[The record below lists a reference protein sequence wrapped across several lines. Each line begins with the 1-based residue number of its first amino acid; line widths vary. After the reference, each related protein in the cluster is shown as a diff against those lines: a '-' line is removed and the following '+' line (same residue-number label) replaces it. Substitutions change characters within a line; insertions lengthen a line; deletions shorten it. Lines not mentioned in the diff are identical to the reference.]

1 MTDQGQLPWDLN
13 YDAAQ
18 FVEIP
23 YLDATDTE
31 GADVWIGTVLDRYG
45 IRPDA
50 APGPAAQIAATARM
64 MLGNARPGAARLW
77 FAPPGIYSDLLV
89 SIAVESSAD
98 RPDTEELFAGATSST
113 AVDVTPLRTET
124 HGAGYIVRWGVF
136 LEDGAGE
143 DGAEQDGAQQDGAE
157 PDGTLV
163 AQWTVLLNDGT
174 WTILMDVLGT
184 TLPAFLL
191 FEQQLPQ
198 LIMGVRVPDAVVR

>member
-1 MTDQGQLPWDLN
+1 MTDQGQLPWELD

-23 YLDATDTE
+23 YVDATDAE

-50 APGPAAQIAATARM
+50 APGPAEQIAATARM

-136 LEDGAGE
+136 LEDGTEE
-143 DGAEQDGAQQDGAE
+143 DGAEQ
-157 PDGTLV
+157 DGTLV

-198 LIMGVRVPDAVVR
+198 LIVGVRVPGAVVR

>member
-1 MTDQGQLPWDLN
+1 MPDPAALPWDLQ

-18 FVEIP
+18 FVAIP
-23 YLDATDTE
+23 FLDPADAE
-31 GADVWIGTVLDRYG
+31 GADAWAGEALGRYG
-45 IRPDA
+45 IQTENAPEA
-50 APGPAAQIAATARM
+50 AEQISATARM
-64 MLGNARPGAARLW
+64 MLGTARPGAARLW

-98 RPDTEELFAGATSST
+98 RPGTEELFAGVTSST

-124 HGAGYIVRWGVF
+124 HGVGYVVRWGALVD
-136 LEDGAGE
+136 EE
-143 DGAEQDGAQQDGAE
+143 AEQG
-157 PDGTLV
+157 GTLV

-191 FEQQLPQ
+191 FEQQLPP
-198 LIMGVRVPDAVVR
+198 LIMGIGVPDAVAR